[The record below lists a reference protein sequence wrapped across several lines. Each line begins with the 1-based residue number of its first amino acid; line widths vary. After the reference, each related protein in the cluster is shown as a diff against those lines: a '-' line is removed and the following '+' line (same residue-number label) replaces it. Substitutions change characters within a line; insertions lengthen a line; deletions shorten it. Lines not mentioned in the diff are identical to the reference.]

1 MSDLVLSTFNLRNL
15 QLAGLNRFPG
25 SVPYEHAFYR
35 RKVRWTGDLIRL
47 VAPDVM
53 GFEELWA
60 SAALEEALDHV
71 NLDDDYRVVARP
83 PDETGRQQN
92 ALIVHERHDI
102 VSEEW
107 IAELPDDLVLKK
119 GDDDETSISVDTE
132 RFSRPVL
139 KVVVDVEVGRPDKV
153 RVTVLVAH
161 LKSKRPMNLDRDT
174 LARPSFMSPDR
185 TALGSAL
192 STIKRTAEAAAL
204 RVLISRIQYPDPDSN
219 DEGMPVVV
227 MGDLNTSSNSTELD
241 IITTQPQYRLEHGSG
256 VGRSSKWGLYSVA
269 TLQHLRSLNDVY
281 LTYLHRGFHD
291 SLDHI
296 LGSQHFYDHSAAR
309 IWSFREA
316 SVFNDHLPFAHLG
329 SDHEQHVADHGIVR
343 AVFGHDPSD

>member
-15 QLAGLNRFPG
+15 QLPGRNRFPG
-25 SVPYEHAFYR
+25 AVPYEHDFYR
-35 RKVRWTGDLIRL
+35 RKIRWTGDLIRL
-47 VAPDVM
+47 VGPDVM

-60 SAALEEALDHV
+60 SSALEEALDHV
-71 NLDDDYRVVARP
+71 NLDDDYEIISKP

-92 ALIVHERHDI
+92 ALIVHDRHDI
-102 VSEEW
+102 VASEY
-107 IAELPDDLVLKK
+107 IVDLPDDLVLEK
-119 GDDDETSISVDTE
+119 GDGDETSIAVDTE

-139 KVVVDVEVGRPDKV
+139 KVVVDLEVGAPEKV
-153 RVTVLVAH
+153 RVTFLVAH
-161 LKSKRPMNLDRDT
+161 LKSKRPMNLDRET
-174 LARPSFMSPDR
+174 LERETFRSPDR
-185 TALGSAL
+185 VALGSAL

-204 RVLISRIQYPDPDSN
+204 RVLVSRIQQPDQN
-219 DEGMPVVV
+219 DDPMPVVV

-241 IITTQPQYRLEHGSG
+241 IITTQPQYRLEHGAG

-281 LTYLHRGFHD
+281 LTYLHHGFHD

-296 LGSQHFYDHSAAR
+296 LGSQHFYDHSDSR

-316 SVFNDHLPFAHLG
+316 NVFNDHLPFAKLG
-329 SDHEQHVADHGIVR
+329 ADHEQHVADHGIVR
-343 AVFGHDPSD
+343 AVFEYNPAE